1 MDITAKLPAMAS
13 DALANLHANAK
24 RLGAEGTAAQRASA
38 TALLPAIEA
47 ELSARK
53 AAAEE
58 QKQAR
63 KAQAAAKRRGAAAAA
78 ATAATPGATH
88 APET

>member
-1 MDITAKLPAMAS
+1 MDMTTKLPSMAD
-13 DALANLHANAK
+13 DALGNLHANAK
-24 RLGAEGTAAQRASA
+24 RLGSEGTAAQRASA

-47 ELSARK
+47 ELSARR

-63 KAQAAAKRRGAAAAA
+63 KLQGAAKRRAAVAARKEA
-78 ATAATPGATH
+78 
-88 APET
+88 